1 MRTVE
6 NDKYLLELSRSYPTR
21 RSALSEVINLN
32 AILNLPKGT
41 EHFMSDI
48 HGEHEAYLHIRRNAS
63 GAIKNK
69 VDTLFAKSITAK
81 ERAELA
87 TLIYGKPGY
96 EIGVTS
102 SPLNLIL
109 YPDQYITEERA
120 YELWNAFGYDTAY
133 FSYNPS
139 SAEERH
145 VLSENGK
152 LYCLIETSV

>member
-1 MRTVE
+1 MKKSRIALIVCVIAVLALVCSGGVLLYLSLTAPPTMIGFVVWEYDDVLNQDEPYTTVILTE
-6 NDKYLLELSRSYPTR
+6 EIHKEYP
-21 RSALSEVINLN
+21 
-32 AILNLPKGT
+32 
-41 EHFMSDI
+41 
-48 HGEHEAYLHIRRNAS
+48 
-63 GAIKNK
+63 
-69 VDTLFAKSITAK
+69 
-81 ERAELA
+81 ELA

-96 EIGVTS
+96 EIGVTN

>member
-1 MRTVE
+1 MKKSRIALIICMVAVLVLLCGGGVLLYLSLTAPPTMIGFVVWEYDDVLNQDEPYTTVILTE
-6 NDKYLLELSRSYPTR
+6 EIHKEYP
-21 RSALSEVINLN
+21 
-32 AILNLPKGT
+32 
-41 EHFMSDI
+41 
-48 HGEHEAYLHIRRNAS
+48 
-63 GAIKNK
+63 
-69 VDTLFAKSITAK
+69 
-81 ERAELA
+81 ELA

-120 YELWNAFGYDTAY
+120 YELWNAFGYDTVY

-139 SAEERH
+139 SADERH

-152 LYCLIETSV
+152 LYCLIETAV